1 MATIRFLGAG
11 IVLVTLLLSAMAV
24 IYSKYYS
31 RLIFIEIQQ
40 QEKALDQY
48 EVEWGQM
55 QVELT
60 MLLGQNH
67 VETVARDQLKLVMPL
82 REKIIYIEP

>member
-1 MATIRFLGAG
+1 MATVKLLSI
-11 IVLVTLLLSAMAV
+11 LLLLAATLGSAMAV
-24 IYSKYYS
+24 IYCKYYS
-31 RLIFIEIQQ
+31 RLIFIEMQK
-40 QEKALDQY
+40 QEKTLDQY

-60 MLLGQNH
+60 MLLGHNH